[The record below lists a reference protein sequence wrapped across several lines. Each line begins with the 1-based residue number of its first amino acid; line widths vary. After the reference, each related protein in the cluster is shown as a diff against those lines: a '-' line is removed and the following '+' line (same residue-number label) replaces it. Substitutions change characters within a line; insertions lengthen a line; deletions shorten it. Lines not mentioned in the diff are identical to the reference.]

1 MKLRRNKNEERAG
14 KLLLKEL
21 PYFNFRG
28 CLALCH
34 GQFNSSIPD
43 TVQPRR
49 NLNKLTSLYDLGIFN
64 LNTDL
69 DVNLSTDCNLPNQRI
84 QSRYFS
90 PHSFNMFKKN
100 LPKGKVDST
109 FSVFHNNIASI
120 NRNLENVSILLDE
133 LDFHFN
139 VIGITE
145 TKITISNEN
154 NFHPS
159 IPGYVFE
166 YVPTPLASGGV
177 GLFVDQSL
185 HYTVLEKT
193 SNEAFQAI
201 WIEISFVNHK
211 NIVCGIIY
219 RQHNS
224 PDYFQ
229 SYFKEVIEKMVSDD
243 KTVYIMGD
251 FNIDLLKCE
260 TSQISQDFLLS
271 LQSCYLI
278 PTVDKP
284 TRVYRASATLIDNIF
299 VNNSDKLLASGNII
313 SDISD
318 HFSQFCITTSARDK
332 KQQIKSAEMREYS
345 KFSADSFAKD
355 LFEV

>member
-28 CLALCH
+28 CLAQCH
-34 GQFNSSIPD
+34 GQFNSSISD
-43 TVQPRR
+43 IVQTRR
-49 NLNKLTSLYDLGIFN
+49 NLDKLTSLYDLSICN

-100 LPKGKVDST
+100 LPKEKVDST
-109 FSVFHNNIASI
+109 FSVLSSNVASI
-120 NRNLENVSILLDE
+120 NRNLENVLILLDE

-145 TKITISNEN
+145 TKITNSDED

-185 HYTVLEKT
+185 HYMVLEKT

-229 SYFKEVIEKMVSDD
+229 SYFEEVIEKMVSDD

-260 TSQISQDFLLS
+260 TSKISQDFLLS

-278 PTVDKP
+278 PTH
-284 TRVYRASATLIDNIF
+284 TCL
-299 VNNSDKLLASGNII
+299 
-313 SDISD
+313 
-318 HFSQFCITTSARDK
+318 
-332 KQQIKSAEMREYS
+332 
-345 KFSADSFAKD
+345 
-355 LFEV
+355 

>member
-1 MKLRRNKNEERAG
+1 
-14 KLLLKEL
+14 
-21 PYFNFRG
+21 
-28 CLALCH
+28 
-34 GQFNSSIPD
+34 
-43 TVQPRR
+43 
-49 NLNKLTSLYDLGIFN
+49 
-64 LNTDL
+64 
-69 DVNLSTDCNLPNQRI
+69 
-84 QSRYFS
+84 
-90 PHSFNMFKKN
+90 MFKKN

-109 FSVFHNNIASI
+109 FSVFHNNIVSI
-120 NRNLENVSILLDE
+120 NRNLENVSISLDE

-139 VIGITE
+139 VSGITE

-154 NFHPS
+154 SFHPS

-193 SNEAFQAI
+193 PNEAFQAI

-211 NIVCGIIY
+211 NIVFGIFY

-229 SYFKEVIEKMVSDD
+229 SYFEEVIENMVSDD
-243 KTVYIMGD
+243 KTIYMMGH

-271 LQSCYLI
+271 LQSCYL
-278 PTVDKP
+278 TD
-284 TRVYRASATLIDNIF
+284 S
-299 VNNSDKLLASGNII
+299 NS
-313 SDISD
+313 
-318 HFSQFCITTSARDK
+318 
-332 KQQIKSAEMREYS
+332 
-345 KFSADSFAKD
+345 
-355 LFEV
+355 

>member
-1 MKLRRNKNEERAG
+1 LI
-14 KLLLKEL
+14 L
-21 PYFNFRG
+21 PF
-28 CLALCH
+28 
-34 GQFNSSIPD
+34 QFFSSN
-43 TVQPRR
+43 V
-49 NLNKLTSLYDLGIFN
+49 
-64 LNTDL
+64 
-69 DVNLSTDCNLPNQRI
+69 
-84 QSRYFS
+84 
-90 PHSFNMFKKN
+90 
-100 LPKGKVDST
+100 
-109 FSVFHNNIASI
+109 ASI
-120 NRNLENVSILLDE
+120 NRNLENVLILLDE

-145 TKITISNEN
+145 TKITNSNEN

-219 RQHNS
+219 RPHNS
-224 PDYFQ
+224 PDYFE
-229 SYFKEVIEKMVSDD
+229 EVIEKMVSDD

-260 TSQISQDFLLS
+260 TS
-271 LQSCYLI
+271 
-278 PTVDKP
+278 
-284 TRVYRASATLIDNIF
+284 
-299 VNNSDKLLASGNII
+299 
-313 SDISD
+313 
-318 HFSQFCITTSARDK
+318 
-332 KQQIKSAEMREYS
+332 
-345 KFSADSFAKD
+345 
-355 LFEV
+355 

>member
-1 MKLRRNKNEERAG
+1 M
-14 KLLLKEL
+14 
-21 PYFNFRG
+21 
-28 CLALCH
+28 
-34 GQFNSSIPD
+34 
-43 TVQPRR
+43 
-49 NLNKLTSLYDLGIFN
+49 
-64 LNTDL
+64 
-69 DVNLSTDCNLPNQRI
+69 
-84 QSRYFS
+84 
-90 PHSFNMFKKN
+90 
-100 LPKGKVDST
+100 
-109 FSVFHNNIASI
+109 
-120 NRNLENVSILLDE
+120 ILLDE

-145 TKITISNEN
+145 TKITNSNEN

-185 HYTVLEKT
+185 YYTVLEKT

-229 SYFKEVIEKMVSDD
+229 SYFEEVIEKMVSDD

-260 TSQISQDFLLS
+260 KSKISQDFLLS

-284 TRVYRASATLIDNIF
+284 TSVYRASATLIDNIF
-299 VNNSDKLLASGNII
+299 VNNPDKLLASGNII

-318 HFSQFCITTSARDK
+318 HFSQFCITTSARDRK
-332 KQQIKSAEMREYS
+332 
-345 KFSADSFAKD
+345 
-355 LFEV
+355 